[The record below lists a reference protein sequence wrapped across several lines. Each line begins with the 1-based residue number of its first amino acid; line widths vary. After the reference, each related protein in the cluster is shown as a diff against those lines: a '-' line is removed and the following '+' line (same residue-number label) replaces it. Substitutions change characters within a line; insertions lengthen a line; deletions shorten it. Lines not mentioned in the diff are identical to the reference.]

1 MRGITRR
8 SALGSALAGLALTPT
23 FPARANPLE
32 EAARKEGT
40 LTWYVAQVDT
50 ESAEAMGRAF
60 TARYPGVRV
69 NVVRTTGQVA
79 YQRLL
84 SDLKN
89 SSPQCDVLS
98 TTDIS
103 HMPALR
109 ERDALAQFTPQNAA
123 ALAPAFDG
131 LSEAGFYYPTTA
143 TVFVLVY
150 QTLKVKPENVPT
162 NWTDLIDPKWKKQV
176 STGHPGFSGY
186 TGVAT
191 LALKKLYGWSFFEQ
205 LAKNDPH
212 IGRSALDPLTMLN
225 AGERTL
231 AMVALSAT
239 LRAAKR
245 GNPVAPVYPR
255 DGAVLCI
262 GPSAVM
268 AKAPHPNA
276 ARLFMEWLLSAE
288 FGKLAVEAGTEPV
301 RTDVDPPPGAKR
313 FHEVKLLRLTTKE
326 IGQGLPEVVEQWRDT
341 FGN

>member
-1 MRGITRR
+1 MQRITRR
-8 SALGSALAGLALTPT
+8 SALAGLALAPAL
-23 FPARANPLE
+23 PHVARADV

-60 TARYPGVRV
+60 TAQFPGIRV

-79 YQRLL
+79 YQRLQ

-103 HMPALR
+103 HMPALL
-109 ERDALAQFTPQNAA
+109 ERKALARFEPQNAA
-123 ALAPAFDG
+123 ALAPAFNG
-131 LSEAGFYYPTTA
+131 LSESGYFYPTTA
-143 TVFVLVY
+143 TVFVLIY
-150 QTLKVKPENVPT
+150 QTLKVKSENVPT
-162 NWTDLIDPKWKKQV
+162 NWTDLIDPKWKSQV

-191 LALKKLYGWSFFEQ
+191 LALKKLYGWSFFEK
-205 LAKNDPH
+205 LAKNAPH

-245 GNPVAPVYPR
+245 GNPVAPVYPK

-268 AKAPHPNA
+268 ANAPHPHA
-276 ARLFMEWLLSAE
+276 ARLFMEWLLSPE

-301 RTDVDPPPGAKR
+301 RTDVDPPQGAKR
-313 FHEVKLLRLTTKE
+313 FHEVKLLRLTTAE
-326 IGQGLPEVVEQWRDT
+326 IGKELPEVIEQWRDT